1 MTPRDLKTVVECL
14 LRAVMGTTMHEASP
28 LQGCSHRALRR
39 CVHSRQRDSTV
50 PTARSHEVTACRD

>member
-39 CVHSRQRDSTV
+39 CVHSRM
-50 PTARSHEVTACRD
+50 PMPARLNCSHRKVA